1 MENFLKKSLLIGI
14 GALSLTK
21 ERMEDLAA
29 DLAVRGEESTEET
42 KKFLK
47 ELVEKGEEGRTALK
61 EIICQEM
68 RKIKEGMG
76 LVTKEEL
83 AAMEKRL
90 ESVETALNQ
99 GGAEPPI

>member
-21 ERMEDLAA
+21 ERMEDLAT
-29 DLAVRGEESTEET
+29 DLAARGEESTEET

-47 ELVEKGEEGRTALK
+47 ELMEKGEEGRTALK

-68 RKIKEGMG
+68 KKIKEGMG
-76 LVTKEEL
+76 LVTREEL

-90 ESVETALNQ
+90 QSVETSLNQ